1 MPADRPNDPPP
12 SGSSRSSS
20 SGGGAGGGGGGGGN
34 SLHSP
39 CDTVVT
45 KVIHVEAHPSGK
57 IPSYLNSRLSPPP
70 PLQLPKV
77 HAKAITG
84 MDWSFDNSQLLS
96 VGEDGALCIWDT
108 SGGGAGSGGG
118 GRCIR
123 SLALRTPLRCC
134 RFLRLNPNLAI
145 VGTAAGWIEVYNCS
159 AGECGIGC
167 MNGMRCTAAVRVSV
181 ELEVWSCKCEY
192 QEVWI
197 ELHANLAVYPNLA
210 QGGSGRYY
218 LPATTPAI
226 FSLISL
232 LLPLLSSPLLI
243 SLPLPLPLPPQA
255 RCTSSARSLAACS
268 GRSCK

>member
-108 SGGGAGSGGG
+108 SGGGAGNGSGAGGGAGSVGG

-159 AGECGIGC
+159 AGECGTG
-167 MNGMRCTAAVRVSV
+167 SV
-181 ELEVWSCKCEY
+181 ELQV
-192 QEVWI
+192 
-197 ELHANLAVYPNLA
+197 
-210 QGGSGRYY
+210 
-218 LPATTPAI
+218 
-226 FSLISL
+226 
-232 LLPLLSSPLLI
+232 
-243 SLPLPLPLPPQA
+243 
-255 RCTSSARSLAACS
+255 
-268 GRSCK
+268 